1 MPLVLVVDD
10 SKFNRGRVIASLLQ
24 DGYDTIEAENGLV
37 ALDRVIA
44 ESPDVILSDL
54 LMPELD
60 GLGLVRELRSR
71 QNATPVVVITADI
84 QSSSRE
90 LCLQLGV
97 TEFLNK
103 PWQPEQV
110 RAAVARALESV
121 VLE

>member
-1 MPLVLVVDD
+1 MALVLIVDD
-10 SKFNRGRVIASLLQ
+10 SKFNRGRVIASLAR

-37 ALDRVIA
+37 ALEHIVA
-44 ESPDVILSDL
+44 KSPDVIVSDL

-60 GLGLVRELRSR
+60 GLGLLRELRSR

-110 RAAVARALESV
+110 CAAVARALESV